1 MKLRLMYGESYV
13 TICGYEDYVI
23 DLDKFP
29 NLKDKSHE
37 EIEEWVY
44 KNKNSLGVADYDD
57 PNPRNEMGNASEIVP
72 LKDSEDILADTL
84 GYNGVTWDKIKN
96 EERYFTCVGEE
107 EAEDEVSS

>member
-1 MKLRLMYGESYV
+1 MYGESYV

-29 NLKDKSHE
+29 DLKDKSHE

-44 KNKNSLGVADYDD
+44 KNKNSLGVTDYDD
-57 PNPRNEMGNASEIVP
+57 PNPREEMGDASEIIP
-72 LKDSEDILADTL
+72 LQPGDDILSEVL
-84 GYNGVTWDKIKN
+84 GYNGVQWDKIKN
-96 EERYFTCVGEE
+96 EERYFTCVREE

>member
-1 MKLRLMYGESYV
+1 MKLRLMYGEYYE

-37 EIEEWVY
+37 EIEQWVY
-44 KNKNSLGVADYDD
+44 ENKNSLGVADYDD

-96 EERYFTCVGEE
+96 EERYFTCVREE